1 MTARPRCI
9 QIRLCNLGPRIHLRI
24 HYCTHIEEPSSEKS
38 ADALDDD
45 VEDGLD
51 EADLAPDEQTGRHRG
66 VDVATWS
73 GIQG

>member
-1 MTARPRCI
+1 MVFGASDVTST
-9 QIRLCNLGPRIHLRI
+9 
-24 HYCTHIEEPSSEKS
+24 YIEEPGSEEG

-51 EADLAPDEQTGRHRG
+51 ETDLAPDEQPSRHRR

-73 GIQG
+73 RIQGFST